1 MSNVSQMKQTFHL
14 SRFTLALTFYKKT
27 LKTLKNPSKQ
37 MIFFYETTS
46 NCKYSRIIIKKVKR
60 GKVMRINGGIRYM
73 ERGIDL
79 SIRAMQVQTELMSIA
94 NENVNGFDKIGYQRQ
109 EAVVSSFTEILGTN
123 GISKTTDTK
132 VGRIS
137 MSSNPLD
144 FAIAKEGYFQTEG
157 DDGIKLTRDGRF
169 KIDKDGNLLTLEDR
183 RVLSNSGMPIKLPLI
198 PEKIEDIKVDDSGL
212 VKVLNKET
220 AKMEIAGCI
229 GVVDANGILVMDP
242 QVKQGYNEY
251 SNVSLQNEFIG
262 MMPVIRNFEA
272 NRQLFMI
279 QNQNLQKV
287 ISQLGSTS

>member
-1 MSNVSQMKQTFHL
+1 
-14 SRFTLALTFYKKT
+14 
-27 LKTLKNPSKQ
+27 
-37 MIFFYETTS
+37 
-46 NCKYSRIIIKKVKR
+46 
-60 GKVMRINGGIRYM
+60 MRINGGIRYM

-109 EAVVSSFTEILGTN
+109 EAIVSSFTEFLGTN

-169 KIDKDGNLLTLEDR
+169 KIDKDGNLLTLDDR

-220 AKMEIAGCI
+220 AEMEIAGCI